1 MREFADEDIEDVGD
15 LLIDMSESLQ
25 DNGYHTI
32 ALTLLHKLVHTDKFN
47 QVIYGEGTIAKSMP
61 NISNL
66 I

>member
-47 QVIYGEGTIAKSMP
+47 QVNTAK
-61 NISNL
+61 
-66 I
+66 